1 MSNDINIREARPEDM
16 AAIAGLCAQLGYAV
30 DAAGV
35 KRRFMLIADNPGHY
49 FRIAVTAAGNV
60 IGWVHAL
67 SICYLESEEFIEIGG
82 LVVDGNSRRQGAG
95 RQLMLAVEGWAR
107 ESGFATIRLRSNVK
121 RLAAHQFYQ
130 RIGYQIVKEQYT
142 FVKEL

>member
-1 MSNDINIREARPEDM
+1 MGETITIREARPEDLS
-16 AAIAGLCAQLGYAV
+16 AITELCAQLGYPA

-35 KRRFMLIADNPGHY
+35 KRRFMMIIDNPSH
-49 FRIAVTAAGNV
+49 FIRIASNEAGDV

-67 SICYLESEEFIEIGG
+67 PVCYLESEEFIEIGG
-82 LVVDGNSRRQGAG
+82 LVVDGSSRKQGAG
-95 RQLMLAVEGWAR
+95 RQLMLAVEVWAR
-107 ESGFATIRLRSNVK
+107 ESGVATIRLRSNVT
-121 RLAAHQFYQ
+121 RREAHQFYQ